1 MEDHLTHPWAAS
13 LPSVIFFINT
23 RTTRTTKKASD
34 QLVFGQGPRTNNHY
48 WESLHGAAL
57 TDESSV
63 DDFIVDKI
71 TPSNKS
77 IICEQLHSAFI
88 SKNSNIQSD

>member
-1 MEDHLTHPWAAS
+1 MEDHLTHPWTAG

-23 RTTRTTKKASD
+23 RTTHTTKKASY
-34 QLVFGQGPRTNNHY
+34 QLIFGQDPRTNNHY
-48 WESLHGAAL
+48 WESLHDAAL
-57 TDESSV
+57 TDDVSV
-63 DDFIVDKI
+63 GDLIVDKI